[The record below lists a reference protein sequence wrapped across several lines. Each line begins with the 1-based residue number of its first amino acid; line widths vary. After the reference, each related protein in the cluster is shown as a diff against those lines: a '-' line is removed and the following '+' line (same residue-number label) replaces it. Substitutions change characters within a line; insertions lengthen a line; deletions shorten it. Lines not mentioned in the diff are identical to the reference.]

1 MKVLFLQR
9 QPCIRAMKYA
19 IGLRARVPGVRLGFA
34 YQGRTLTSWYGA
46 GDELFER
53 WWRLPAADPREAL
66 AAAVAEFRPDLI
78 HSHNLPDVLTVLALD
93 VADGRVPVIHD
104 VHDMQSLR
112 ATPYEDGFDDPED
125 QDVLERDAV
134 EGCAGLIAVS
144 EEMREE
150 LAARYTLPART
161 LLFANYAL
169 ARDTAHAIAP
179 GRSHDGPLRVVYQG
193 SLSANGSHYDL
204 RDHFRAA
211 GAAGLLLD
219 VYPNRD
225 APAYREL
232 AETVPGMRLM
242 PSLAPADLMRALPAH
257 DVGWAAFNPLL
268 NAAHMDTALPNKA
281 YEYLCVRAA
290 HRRRP
295 ARRAAAPGAGARGGR
310 GDRPRERAGVA
321 RGGGGPRAP
330 ARAGARPAPPVHRRG
345 AHRIAGRAV
354 RRGGGGGR
362 PGLSDPRAA
371 CRGGGALDSV
381 GWTISSISGSFRWT
395 SCCCRA
401 SGCRFTCSSRATGS
415 STPTASSRTA
425 PS

>member
-1 MKVLFLQR
+1 VKVLFLQR

-53 WWRLPAADPREAL
+53 WWHLPASDPREAL
-66 AAAVAEFRPDLI
+66 AAAVAEFRPDVI

-125 QDVLERDAV
+125 QDVLEREAV

-150 LAARYTLPART
+150 LAARYTLPTHT

-169 ARDTAHAIAP
+169 SRDIAQSIAP
-179 GRSHDGPLRVVYQG
+179 GQSDDGPLRVVYQG

-204 RDHFRAA
+204 RDHFRAV
-211 GAAGLLLD
+211 GDAGLLLD

-232 AETVPGMRLM
+232 AQTVPGMRLM
-242 PSLAPADLMRALPAH
+242 RSLAPADLMRALPAY

-281 YEYLCVRAA
+281 FEYLASGLPIAAGPHGALRRLVREHGVGVAIDRA
-290 HRRRP
+290 GELEARVEEKGLARLRERVRDRRRLFTVEGHIG
-295 ARRAAAPGAGARGGR
+295 ALAELYAEVAAAA
-310 GDRPRERAGVA
+310 V
-321 RGGGGPRAP
+321 P
-330 ARAGARPAPPVHRRG
+330 A
-345 AHRIAGRAV
+345 
-354 RRGGGGGR
+354 
-362 PGLSDPRAA
+362 
-371 CRGGGALDSV
+371 
-381 GWTISSISGSFRWT
+381 
-395 SCCCRA
+395 
-401 SGCRFTCSSRATGS
+401 
-415 STPTASSRTA
+415 
-425 PS
+425 